1 MELLHQ
7 RFNYAIISVAKD
19 YCTLDERGRY
29 SKSYV
34 QLGNQNFT
42 DADSD
47 LFDSLDKVFDIPI
60 KVLSQ
65 TKRPLDTSLA
75 EMVLYPKKGKQRTQ
89 SFYLEDDAKSGTRIP
104 IMMFNGFRE
113 GNFLTTDDR
122 HIKKHYGRPFSSIT
136 VVTIDRTVKLENGK
150 LVCKA
155 AKTTRYRGF
164 NKKYFKKKY
173 HSESL
178 TFDMVTG
185 NFTVGETNVH
195 RGKPS
200 TRFRKNL
207 FALIERIIVS
217 NNFFNFKNTVNKN
230 DTHYFEFIKEI
241 DDGKFVKCILEQLGK
256 DPSSINDLG
265 NNQERNELLR
275 FFIEFFV
282 GKKQIK
288 VPNNYYDFIRLQ
300 YPGER
305 YLKKNKRKLIMSIL
319 DSYGIKSKLLNKLVH
334 ENPLIDISELK
345 HFASF
350 FGKDF
355 NKYFGN
361 LNENVLK
368 LFQKKDASYVSAGP
382 INERRRITVYNLDDD
397 EKENIIKITNSLIKP
412 DSTASTPLRAV
423 SGLYGLFRDHIDMAT
438 KLREYD
444 PSFKMRATNYDEFHT
459 EHLELTKLIST
470 IKKGWSQ
477 EYVYDNR
484 TVRKIESPIEYEF
497 EGKVYQFIPTIL
509 KRDEEYSEEGAFMH
523 HCVATY
529 ANKTTSMIVSI
540 RFDSGKDRVTC
551 EYDKKTG
558 DVIQERHFCNRI
570 PPDFF
575 NKALRIVS
583 DRIKNLRYS
592 RMLDHI
598 DIKKVRVK
606 INGKE
611 VPIPQTQGGQ
621 NIIEDPFG
629 F

>member
-7 RFNYAIISVAKD
+7 RFNYAMISVAKD
-19 YCTLDERGRY
+19 YCRLDEKGRY
-29 SKSYV
+29 LKFSV
-34 QLGNQNFT
+34 PLGGVKFT
-42 DADSD
+42 DVEDEWND
-47 LFDSLDKVFDIPI
+47 IFGKVR
-60 KVLSQ
+60 SHE
-65 TKRPLDTSLA
+65 KRPLATSLTHVA
-75 EMVLYPKKGKQRTQ
+75 MYPKKGKQVTQ
-89 SFYLEDDAKSGTRIP
+89 SFYLSKEEQSGTRIP
-104 IMMFNGFRE
+104 FMTYNGARDNVF
-113 GNFLTTDDR
+113 FTTDDR

-136 VVTIDRTVKLENGK
+136 IVTIDRTVKLENGK

-155 AKTTRYRGF
+155 YKTVKYRGI

-185 NFTVGETNVH
+185 NFTVGETNVL

-207 FALIERIIVS
+207 FAFIERIIIS
-217 NNFFNFKNTVNKN
+217 NNFFNFKNTVNQD
-230 DTHYFEFIKEI
+230 DTHYSEFIKEI
-241 DDGKFVKCILEQLGK
+241 DDSKFIKCILEQLGK
-256 DPSSINDLG
+256 DSSSINDLE
-265 NNQERNELLR
+265 NNQQRNELLR
-275 FFIEFFV
+275 LFIEFFV
-282 GKKQIK
+282 ERKEIK
-288 VPNNYYDFIRLQ
+288 VPNNYHDFIRFQ

-305 YLKKNKRKLIMSIL
+305 YLKKNDRKLILSIL

-334 ENPLIDISELK
+334 ENPLLDISELK

-361 LNENVLK
+361 LNDGILK

-382 INERRRITVYNLDDD
+382 INERRRITTYNLDND
-397 EKENIIKITNSLIKP
+397 EKENIIKITNSLINP
-412 DSTASTPLRAV
+412 NNTSETPLRAV
-423 SGLYGLFRDHIDMAT
+423 SGLYGLFRDHIDMAS
-438 KLREYD
+438 KVREYD

-459 EHLELTKLIST
+459 EHRELTKLVST

-484 TVRKIESPIEYEF
+484 TVRKIETPIIYEF
-497 EGKVYQFIPTIL
+497 EDKIYEFHPTIL

-529 ANKTTSMIVSI
+529 ANKTTSMVVSI
-540 RFDSGKDRVTC
+540 RIDGGKDRVTC

-570 PPDFF
+570 PPNFF
-575 NKALRIVS
+575 NKALSVVS

-621 NIIEDPFG
+621 NFLEDPFG

>member
-19 YCTLDERGRY
+19 YCTLDERERY

-42 DADSD
+42 NADGD
-47 LFDSLDKVFDIPI
+47 LFDVLDKVLVSHI
-60 KVLSQ
+60 KDSSQ
-65 TKRPLDTSLA
+65 GNRLFSTSLA
-75 EMVLYPKKGKQRTQ
+75 EMTLYPKKGKRITQ
-89 SFYLEDDAKSGTRIP
+89 SFYLEDGAESGTRIP
-104 IMMFNGFRE
+104 MMMFNGFRE
-113 GNFLTTDDR
+113 GNFFTTEDR
-122 HIKKHYGRPFSSIT
+122 HIKKHYVRPFSSIT

-164 NKKYFKKKY
+164 NKKYFKKRY

-178 TFDMVTG
+178 TIDLVTG
-185 NFTVGETNVH
+185 NFTVGETNVQ
-195 RGKPS
+195 RGKPH
-200 TRFRKNL
+200 TRFRKNMFSFIEL
-207 FALIERIIVS
+207 LISS
-217 NNFFNFKNTVNKN
+217 NNFFNFTNTVNKN
-230 DTHYFEFIKEI
+230 DTHYSKFIKEI
-241 DDGKFVKCILEQLGK
+241 DDSEFIKCILEQLGQ
-256 DPSSINDLG
+256 DFTSINDLDK
-265 NNQERNELLR
+265 NEDRNKLLR
-275 FFIEFFV
+275 SFIEFFV
-282 GKKQIK
+282 ERKKIK
-288 VPNNYYDFIRLQ
+288 TPNNFHEFIRFQ
-300 YPGER
+300 YPGEK
-305 YLKKNKRKLIMSIL
+305 YLKRNDRKLIMSIL

-334 ENPLIDISELK
+334 ENPLLDISELK

-350 FGKDF
+350 FGKDY

-361 LNENVLK
+361 LNESVLK
-368 LFQKKDASYVSAGP
+368 LFQKKDTSYVSAGP
-382 INERRRITVYNLDDD
+382 INERRRITIYNLDND
-397 EKENIIKITNSLIKP
+397 EKENIIKITNSLINSDGSP
-412 DSTASTPLRAV
+412 GTPSRAV

-444 PSFKMRATNYDEFHT
+444 PTFKMRATNYSEFHT

-497 EGKVYQFIPTIL
+497 EGKLYQFIPTIL

-540 RFDSGKDRVTC
+540 RFDGGKDRVTC

-575 NKALRIVS
+575 NKALSVVS

-592 RMLDHI
+592 RLLDHI

-611 VPIPQTQGGQ
+611 VPIPHLQGGE
-621 NIIEDPFG
+621 NLLADPFG

>member
-7 RFNYAIISVAKD
+7 RFNYAIITVAKD
-19 YCTLDERGRY
+19 YCRLDEKERY
-29 SKSYV
+29 SKFSV
-34 QLGNQNFT
+34 QLGEHKFT
-42 DADSD
+42 DVEGD
-47 LFDSLDKVFDIPI
+47 LLGIFGRVKSHD
-60 KVLSQ
+60 
-65 TKRPLDTSLA
+65 KRPLATSLTN
-75 EMVLYPKKGKQRTQ
+75 VTLYPKKGKQITQ
-89 SFYLEDDAKSGTRIP
+89 TFYLSKDEQSATRVP
-104 IMMFNGFRE
+104 FMMFNGLRD
-113 GNFLTTDDR
+113 GNFYTTDNK
-122 HIKKHYGRPFSSIT
+122 HIKRHYGRPFSSIT
-136 VVTIDRTVKLENGK
+136 IVTIDRTVKLEGGK

-155 AKTTRYRGF
+155 SKTSRYRGF

-178 TFDMVTG
+178 TFDMTTG

-200 TRFRKNL
+200 TRFRRNL
-207 FALIERIIVS
+207 FAFIEKLIVS

-230 DTHYFEFIKEI
+230 DTHYSEFIKEI
-241 DDGKFVKCILEQLGK
+241 DDSKFVKCILEQLSK
-256 DPSSINDLG
+256 DSSSINDLE

-275 FFIEFFV
+275 LFIEFFTE
-282 GKKQIK
+282 KKQIK
-288 VPNNYYDFIRLQ
+288 VPNNYHDFIRFQ

-305 YLKKNKRKLIMSIL
+305 YLKKNDRKLIMSIL

-334 ENPLIDISELK
+334 ENPLLDISELK

-382 INERRRITVYNLDDD
+382 INERRRITTYNLDND
-397 EKENIIKITNSLIKP
+397 EKENIIKITNSLIIS
-412 DSTASTPLRAV
+412 DNTAATPLRAV
-423 SGLYGLFRDHIDMAT
+423 SGLHGLFRDHIDMT
-438 KLREYD
+438 IKLREYD

-484 TVRKIESPIEYEF
+484 TVRKIETPIIYEF
-497 EGKVYQFIPTIL
+497 EGKVYEFHPTIL

-529 ANKTTSMIVSI
+529 ANKTSSMIVSI
-540 RFDSGKDRVTC
+540 RIDGGKDRVTC

-575 NKALRIVS
+575 NKALGVVS

-611 VPIPQTQGGQ
+611 VPIPQLQGGQ
-621 NIIEDPFG
+621 NFLGDPFG